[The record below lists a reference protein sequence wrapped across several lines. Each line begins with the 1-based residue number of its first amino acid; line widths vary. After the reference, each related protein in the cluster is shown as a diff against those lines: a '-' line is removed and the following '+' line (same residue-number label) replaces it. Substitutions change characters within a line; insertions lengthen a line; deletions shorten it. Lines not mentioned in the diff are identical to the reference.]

1 MLHVKKIREEKEN
14 KQTNKLMVG
23 LLKRTFGGEQKC
35 PVGNFKLFAAGDTAS
50 TFVFNVSPSVMPP
63 GPTMFA
69 CEQIFC
75 RLGTGEE
82 GLGLAG
88 EADV

>member
-35 PVGNFKLFAAGDTAS
+35 PVGNFELFAAGDTAS
-50 TFVFNVSPSVMPP
+50 TALLFSM
-63 GPTMFA
+63 
-69 CEQIFC
+69 
-75 RLGTGEE
+75 
-82 GLGLAG
+82 
-88 EADV
+88 